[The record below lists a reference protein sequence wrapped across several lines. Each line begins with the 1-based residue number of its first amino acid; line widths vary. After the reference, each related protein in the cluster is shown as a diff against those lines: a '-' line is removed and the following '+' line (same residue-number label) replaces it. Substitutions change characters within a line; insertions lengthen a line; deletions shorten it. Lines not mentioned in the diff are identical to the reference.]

1 MQAWRPRPDLA
12 LPQSHRITSAN
23 MYVEEQRPL
32 PGSQAL
38 EPNLCLW
45 TMCRCVGRMSKYISR
60 AHTDIHSLHAVFA
73 IAPPDACARP
83 TPTSATW
90 AQGPLGAQDR
100 WLSRWPGSERI
111 SASPPFRT
119 SCATYPRAGRNRQG
133 VLNSAG

>member
-38 EPNLCLW
+38 EPNLCLR

-73 IAPPDACARP
+73 IAPPDACPLNTNIRYVGSGSARCSRP
-83 TPTSATW
+83 LAKQVAGVRKNLRQSAV
-90 AQGPLGAQDR
+90 PHIMCD
-100 WLSRWPGSERI
+100 I
-111 SASPPFRT
+111 S
-119 SCATYPRAGRNRQG
+119 PRRA
-133 VLNSAG
+133 